1 MEGLITKFTK
11 WRISGRFKAKTKT
24 FWYPDDSNILGKQF
38 LLKKKKANS
47 LLLLFWK
54 RQNWVYKC
62 YSQYISLKILK
73 FKLWEQ
79 NDQF

>member
-38 LLKKKKANS
+38 LLKKKKKQI
-47 LLLLFWK
+47 LYFFYFE
-54 RQNWVYKC
+54 RD
-62 YSQYISLKILK
+62 KIEFINAIVNIFL
-73 FKLWEQ
+73 
-79 NDQF
+79 